1 MAEHDQWRLLCFERR
16 QRLRNAAH
24 WDQLATFDV
33 SLLKFKRFADIH
45 QAQLF
50 AGIEPLF
57 YFAWCDL
64 KWFGHS
70 LSLARFLPIEYRR
83 YHYEL
88 GPN

>member
-1 MAEHDQWRLLCFERR
+1 
-16 QRLRNAAH
+16 
-24 WDQLATFDV
+24 
-33 SLLKFKRFADIH
+33 
-45 QAQLF
+45 
-50 AGIEPLF
+50 LF